1 MAPKS
6 DNPPLV
12 VVVGETASGK
22 SSLSL
27 KIAAQY
33 GGEVIC
39 ADSRTIYKGMD
50 IASAKPTASER
61 KLIPHHLLDIVQP
74 DKAFSAAQF
83 KSAALKAIADISH
96 RNHLPIMVGG
106 SGLYVDAV
114 LFDFEF
120 SSAPD
125 MEERLRLQA
134 MGLDALH
141 AELAR
146 KGIPLPEN
154 AKNPRHLVRAI
165 ETGGTSQ
172 KRGVLRANTL
182 VIGLAV
188 DRDNLYER
196 IDHRVDNMFAQ
207 GLIEET
213 KRLSAQYGWDA
224 PALQAPG
231 YDVLREYIEGHITQS
246 EARRLFAQSHR
257 KLAKRQR
264 TWFKRNKSIHW
275 ISKQAEAV
283 DLVTTFLNK

>member
-33 GGEVIC
+33 GGEIIC

-74 DKAFSAAQF
+74 DEAFSAAQF

-96 RNHLPIMVGG
+96 RKHLPIMVGG

-125 MEERLRLQA
+125 MEERLRLQT

-172 KRGVLRANTL
+172 KRGALRANTL

-188 DRDNLYER
+188 DRDKLYER
-196 IDHRVDNMFAQ
+196 INHRVDNMFAQ